1 MLGRTRALLRAAA
14 APGPYSRMMDMGG
27 APGATGPAKKFDL
40 GKNNKIRAV
49 ALDFHL
55 LTGSLSGGDD
65 EAAAA
70 AAEAAAAAAS
80 ASVPPLPPAQPD
92 TGVVEDL
99 AGILGVEL
107 GGTMG
112 RRRRGGEMEGDGD
125 DLTGLAGDGPAG
137 AAPPRGRRSALL
149 DSRPPPPPGFDPQE
163 SELGAS
169 IFGALKRWGG
179 AEPEPGTGA
188 GEAKA
193 KVPVPAQVGSDIRS
207 KYAGKLRD
215 RLDGGL
221 AGVENAKAQVEEAL
235 SRGDAAGHLAARK
248 IASAQR
254 VGKKG
259 TKWLATTGTGN
270 LLQYLS
276 SRSMRIALLP
286 IPNNANGDSN
296 AAVSDRMDL
305 LTRQMPEVN
314 FGLLVK
320 DGNQSPS
327 DILDLVKAKTEVP
340 NGSALVVSDRDD
352 YLREA
357 KDSGYYTCRIRPKNS
372 PSGNVTTNY
381 TVEDIA
387 GVQDVINEL
396 NGISYNTV
404 FASVGIDYGGV

>member
-179 AEPEPGTGA
+179 GGAGARNGRGGGQGQGPGPGPGGQRHPQQVRGEAQGQAGRGPRRGRERQGTGRGGA
-188 GEAKA
+188 QQGGRGGAPRGAEDRLGPESREEGDEVARNDGDGQPA
-193 KVPVPAQVGSDIRS
+193 AVPVQQVDAHCPASHPQQRERGLQCHRQRPHGPPHQADAGGELWPAREGREPVALGHPGSCQ
-207 KYAGKLRD
+207 G
-215 RLDGGL
+215 
-221 AGVENAKAQVEEAL
+221 
-235 SRGDAAGHLAARK
+235 
-248 IASAQR
+248 
-254 VGKKG
+254 
-259 TKWLATTGTGN
+259 
-270 LLQYLS
+270 
-276 SRSMRIALLP
+276 
-286 IPNNANGDSN
+286 
-296 AAVSDRMDL
+296 
-305 LTRQMPEVN
+305 
-314 FGLLVK
+314 
-320 DGNQSPS
+320 
-327 DILDLVKAKTEVP
+327 
-340 NGSALVVSDRDD
+340 
-352 YLREA
+352 
-357 KDSGYYTCRIRPKNS
+357 
-372 PSGNVTTNY
+372 
-381 TVEDIA
+381 
-387 GVQDVINEL
+387 QD
-396 NGISYNTV
+396 
-404 FASVGIDYGGV
+404 